1 MLYKEQREAIMTKK
15 GVTTMRKSSLFVL
28 IFGSMMLAMSAA
40 IAHAQSNSNP
50 ATSCQTGGVTPGPI
64 ACWPMND
71 SNGSTVLQEVI
82 GNNHAGPMKS
92 PVGAAQATQP
102 IAGQVS
108 GAIDFV
114 KFPGSGLTGAV
125 VTNTSAAL
133 PFIGQGDFS
142 IVTWIK
148 FPPTS
153 APAPPTGPGGRHY
166 ILNKYDAPQRKVI
179 TQNNPPML

>member
-1 MLYKEQREAIMTKK
+1 
-15 GVTTMRKSSLFVL
+15 
-28 IFGSMMLAMSAA
+28 MLAMSAA

-82 GNNHAGPMKS
+82 GNNHAGPMQS
-92 PVGAAQATQP
+92 PVGATQAPQS
-102 IAGQVS
+102 IAGQFG

-114 KFPGSGLTGAV
+114 KFSGSGLTRAV
-125 VTNTSAAL
+125 VTNTSGAL

-153 APAPPTGPGGRHY
+153 APATPTGRVGDTTSSTSTTPR
-166 ILNKYDAPQRKVI
+166 RKR
-179 TQNNPPML
+179 